1 LSIEEIITDLANSK
15 NPLLNSQL
23 AELSNLD
30 SHDLE
35 VFAQAWVTFTAKRR
49 RQIIYRLVELT
60 SDNVELNFDMIFKQC
75 LKDRDADVRSE
86 AIEGLW
92 ESEEAA
98 LIEPMINLLEQ
109 DTSEKVQSAA
119 AVALGK
125 FAMLAEYKK
134 LRPHHTSRISEALLG
149 VINDKNRPI
158 EVRRRTLES
167 AAPLNLPQVHEAIM
181 DAYQSHNTKF
191 RVSSIYAMGKTC
203 DPSWL
208 PVLLNELNNDNPE
221 MRYEAVGACG
231 ELEEMEAVPHLVELV
246 NDPDVDV
253 RLATIQTLGKIGGT
267 EAKQCLNQ
275 CLNNHNQA
283 VSQAAE
289 QALLEIEAVA
299 GPFSFKV

>member
-35 VFAQAWVTFTAKRR
+35 VSAQAWVTFTAKRR